1 MKRIMFSLLAAV
13 AFAVAIAVPASA
25 SPQASFYLEKDCTV
39 FFSGGNTCVVTVS
52 PDPAIPVGTT
62 IAYNGPV
69 FNETVLSMEVDIIA
83 PNGTATGH
91 CTWPLRVRPSGT
103 CTFARGTGSLAG
115 FHANLSVTG
124 GTFPIFIWGLRYI
137 LFRSSV
143 IVETSVER

>member
-1 MKRIMFSLLAAV
+1 MKRTMFALLAAL
-13 AFAVAIAVPASA
+13 ALAVAIAVPASA
-25 SPQASFYLEKDCTV
+25 SSPQESFYLEKDCTV

-52 PDPAIPVGTT
+52 PDAAIPVGST

-69 FNETVLSMEVDIIA
+69 FNATVLSMEVVISA

-91 CTWPLRVRPSGT
+91 CTWPLRVRLSGT

-124 GTFPIFIWGLRYI
+124 GDFPLFIWDGTYRL
-137 LFRSSV
+137 
-143 IVETSVER
+143 